1 MHTPLRLEPSSS
13 EKAEKEREIISS
25 EVNLQMCGHAFPSET
40 LGIIMSGYCHS
51 NIIHSLILNEWG
63 QNYMYKDAA
72 IFFWPTKVLSLTF
85 GGGGAF
91 APVEI
96 ILCLPENS
104 SKIDMIGIC
113 QAGVC
118 LLGIGHFSD
127 PAYDQSAPRI
137 WNEKK
142 TTSLAAEAVRR

>member
-1 MHTPLRLEPSSS
+1 
-13 EKAEKEREIISS
+13 
-25 EVNLQMCGHAFPSET
+25 
-40 LGIIMSGYCHS
+40 
-51 NIIHSLILNEWG
+51 
-63 QNYMYKDAA
+63 MYKDAG
-72 IFFWPTKVLSLTF
+72 IFFLAHQSFITYFW

-142 TTSLAAEAVRR
+142 TTSLAAKAVRR